1 MRSIKTE
8 KDMKKG
14 LAFLSLGL
22 TVMIP
27 APAQTQEVTD
37 EVLIAQASA
46 AAPASYRAGAEVR
59 AYGEDG
65 SLWTVREG
73 TNELI
78 CLADRPGDEG
88 FASACYHVS
97 LEPFMQRGRELSAEG
112 ITGQDRQLAR
122 WAEVD
127 EGKIPMPDGAA
138 MVYNLR
144 GQAADFDSHTL
155 YLTDA
160 QHIHA
165 AYIPF
170 ATPESTGLSA
180 EPNQGGP
187 WIMMPGRPS
196 AHIMFSFKGEAEAAH
211 EH

>member
-1 MRSIKTE
+1 MHSIKTE

-22 TVMIP
+22 TVMTP

-144 GQAADFDSHTL
+144 GQAADFDSHTR

>member
-1 MRSIKTE
+1 
-8 KDMKKG
+8 MKNG
-14 LAFLSLGL
+14 IPLLALALMI
-22 TVMIP
+22 VIP
-27 APAQTQEVTD
+27 AQGQAQSASA

-46 AAPASYRAGAEVR
+46 AAPESYRAGAEVR

-65 SLWTVREG
+65 ALWTVREG

-97 LEPFMQRGRELSAEG
+97 LEPFMQRGRELSAQGLQGEA
-112 ITGQDRQLAR
+112 RQLAR

-144 GQAADFDSHTL
+144 GLAANFDAHTMHL
-155 YLTDA
+155 KDA

-170 ATPESTGLSA
+170 ATPESTGLSTQ
-180 EPNQGGP
+180 PNQGGP
-187 WIMMPGRPS
+187 WIMMPGKPS
-196 AHIMFSFKGEAEAAH
+196 AHIMFSFKSEAEAGH

>member
-1 MRSIKTE
+1 
-8 KDMKKG
+8 MKKG

-27 APAQTQEVTD
+27 APAQTREVTD
-37 EVLIAQASA
+37 EVHIAQASA

-112 ITGQDRQLAR
+112 ITVQDRQLAR

-127 EGKIPMPDGAA
+127 DGKIPMPDGAA

>member
-1 MRSIKTE
+1 ME
-8 KDMKKG
+8 KNMKKG
-14 LAFLSLGL
+14 IALLSLGL
-22 TVMIP
+22 IVMVP
-27 APAQTQEVTD
+27 AIAQAQEISD

-46 AAPASYRAGAEVR
+46 AAPANYRDGAEVR

-97 LEPFMQRGRELSAEG
+97 LEPYMQRGRELSAEG
-112 ITGQDRQLAR
+112 VTGQERTLAR

-144 GQAADFDSHTL
+144 GMAADFDPHTL
-155 YLTDA
+155 HLTDA

-187 WIMMPGRPS
+187 WIMQPGRPS
-196 AHIMFSFKGEAEAAH
+196 AHIMFSFAGAAEAAH
-211 EH
+211 DH